1 MRREVNFGNTIA
13 EILRKSR
20 REEREMMWQIYKREK
35 GILVMKLP
43 KKKKNLN
50 CGNWIA
56 KIRGLKKKRKL
67 NCGKSNATATNY
79 FTIFLQIVV
88 MTNFLLVLIMAHQ

>member
-1 MRREVNFGNTIA
+1 MNFGNEIA
-13 EILRKSR
+13 
-20 REEREMMWQIYKREK
+20 
-35 GILVMKLP
+35 

-67 NCGKSNATATNY
+67 NCGKSNATATHY
-79 FTIFLQIVV
+79 LTIFLQTVV
-88 MTNFLLVLIMAHQ
+88 MTNFLLVFIRARQ

>member
-1 MRREVNFGNTIA
+1 MRRDFNFGNTIA

-56 KIRGLKKKRKL
+56 KIRGLKKKENWTVARVMLRPQTILLYFYKL
-67 NCGKSNATATNY
+67 LLWP
-79 FTIFLQIVV
+79 IFY
-88 MTNFLLVLIMAHQ
+88 